1 MYGSLGEKL
10 TGWLDSKSHSKWS
23 SIQLVAG
30 QQWHFSGLVLGTVL
44 FNVFICNL
52 NEGIERT
59 LGKSADDTTLGG
71 TANLLEG

>member
-1 MYGSLGEKL
+1 MLSEELF
-10 TGWLDSKSHSKWS
+10 GWLGLKNCHEWS